1 MSSFTIRVLLISVAF
16 FSSSTLLQAQE
27 LPYFLTYSHHMEEPG
42 SLEVSTSL
50 VSGQSKGINPF
61 LGSLTELEYGTK
73 GWWTTE
79 LYLDGQS
86 TRHDSTLFT
95 GFRLENRFRLLMHEH
110 RINPVLYLEYE
121 SINGADKTLREVV
134 GFDSKDDQSGSNAE
148 ARREHKRE
156 IEGKLIF
163 SSDFKGWNLSENF
176 IAEKNLQEGTWEF
189 GYAIGLGRP
198 LGLAATATPCNLCR
212 ENFTVGVEAY
222 GGLGTWYQPSLAETS
237 HYIAPAVAWSLPN
250 GTTLRVSAG
259 LGLTANSHDT
269 LLRFGVSHE
278 IPRFD
283 RQVKRWMRGRN

>member
-212 ENFTVGVEAY
+212 ENFTVGVEA
-222 GGLGTWYQPSLAETS
+222 
-237 HYIAPAVAWSLPN
+237 
-250 GTTLRVSAG
+250 
-259 LGLTANSHDT
+259 
-269 LLRFGVSHE
+269 
-278 IPRFD
+278 D
-283 RQVKRWMRGRN
+283 RKSVV